1 MTSAGIAILSLVITA
16 IVLSVVTAVV
26 SSLVRRSPST
36 TTWRATRAG
45 VLFVVRSRRWQRVF
59 VRTVGIA
66 AIVIG
71 CFLLLV
77 ASTAPGESPTPGM
90 GIAAVVMVV
99 VGILFVVL
107 AHGMARSRLE
117 VTPDTVWVFS
127 AVGAPR
133 AVAVGDIT
141 ALKPLASNNY
151 GGVIARSATERL
163 FHASRILLGYPQL
176 IEFLRA
182 RRPDLQIPDASWPL

>member
-1 MTSAGIAILSLVITA
+1 MNQATA
-16 IVLSVVTAVV
+16 LLISFLLPIVVLFLVTAVV
-26 SSLVRRSPST
+26 SSLVRRAPST
-36 TTWRATRAG
+36 ATWKATRAG
-45 VLFVVRSRRWQRVF
+45 VLFVVCSRRWQRVL

-77 ASTAPGESPTPGM
+77 ALTAPGESPTPGM
-90 GIAAVVMVV
+90 GIAAVVMAV
-99 VGILFVVL
+99 VGILFVWL

-117 VTPDTVWVFS
+117 VTSDTVWVFRG
-127 AVGAPR
+127 VGAPR
-133 AVAVGDIT
+133 AVAVGDIA

-151 GGVIARSATERL
+151 GGVVARSATKRL